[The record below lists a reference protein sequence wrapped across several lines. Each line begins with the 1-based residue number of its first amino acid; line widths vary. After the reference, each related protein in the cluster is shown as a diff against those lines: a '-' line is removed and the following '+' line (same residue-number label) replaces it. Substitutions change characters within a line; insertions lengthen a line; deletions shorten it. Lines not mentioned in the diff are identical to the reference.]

1 MMDRSTLLEAPP
13 DSPAPPEA
21 VIREARRRQRRR
33 WVLVAGIAIV
43 VVAVVAAI
51 VFGSTLRSGRRP
63 TPPATRTR
71 VRTSPPVHAVV
82 STRPSQ
88 PGPLAVAPDGTLYV
102 ADEAQNRILARL
114 PSGRFRV
121 VAGNGQKG
129 FSGDGGPAV
138 DAELNDPQGITVGAN
153 GTVYF
158 ADQAN
163 NRIRAVSP
171 GGTITTVAGNGQGL
185 TSVDLPESGMPAVS
199 AAVPEPTAVT
209 IGPDGSL
216 YVATGAD
223 VLKVDADGDLHVIE
237 DGPEFD
243 AFDPGLMFLEQCY
256 PASLAFDR
264 AGDLYIGCSS
274 PWVLLVRTPDGSLHS
289 LGMVRP
295 HDAWAAM
302 TPTPEGGVLAIEGT
316 NIVAYGSATG
326 PAPVDFLTYR
336 LPDGSPFWPQG
347 IAATADGSVYLSQ
360 DGVSGI
366 GPATILDE
374 SPSGAL
380 SVIWQTKSTAGSR
393 PGARG

>member
-43 VVAVVAAI
+43 VVAVVAAV
-51 VFGSTLRSGRRP
+51 VFGSTLRSGRRS
-63 TPPATRTR
+63 TPPTARSR
-71 VRTSPPVHAVV
+71 VRTPPPVQAVV
-82 STRPSQ
+82 STQPSQ
-88 PGPLAVAPDGTLYV
+88 PGPLAVASDGTLYV

-121 VAGNGQKG
+121 VAGNGRKG

-138 DAELNDPQGITVGAN
+138 DAELDDPQGITVGAN

-171 GGTITTVAGNGQGL
+171 GGTIATVAGNGQGL
-185 TSVDLPESGMPAVS
+185 AAVDLPESGEPAVS
-199 AAVPEPTAVT
+199 VAVPEPTAVT

-223 VLKVDADGDLHVIE
+223 VLKVDADGELDVIE

-256 PASLAFDR
+256 PASLDFDR

-302 TPTPEGGVLAIEGT
+302 TSTPEGGVLAIEGT
-316 NIVAYGSATG
+316 DIVAYGSGTG

-380 SVIWQTKSTAGSR
+380 SVIWQTKPPAGPR